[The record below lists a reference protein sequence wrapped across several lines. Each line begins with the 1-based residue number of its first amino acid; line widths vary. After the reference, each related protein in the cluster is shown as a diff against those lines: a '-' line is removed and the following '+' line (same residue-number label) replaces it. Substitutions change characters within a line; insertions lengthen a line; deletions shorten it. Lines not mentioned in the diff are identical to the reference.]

1 MKKIIASTL
10 TILLLSSC
18 AQVVSTNSTIND
30 LVMMSVKTN
39 SKVGISYSFNSDL
52 PNEHTVMMGS
62 LKATT
67 NANVTLKGMIDEFIG
82 SKFLNTSGADYSI
95 SITLKDCD
103 ISQKMDNSASNTL
116 MALSSY
122 GAEASVVSKTKVLVT
137 IKGNGKDELKMI
149 NVSAE
154 ENYNT
159 VDNIGMNRIYG
170 NVMNKSFNKVLAQIN
185 GFIESLEI

>member
-67 NANVTLKGMIDEFIG
+67 NANVTLKGMIDEFMV
-82 SKFLNTSGADYSI
+82 SKFLNTSGKDYSI
-95 SITLKDCD
+95 SIVLKDCD
-103 ISQKMDNSASNTL
+103 ISQKMDNSASNAL

-137 IKGNGKDELKMI
+137 IKGNGKDELKMV
-149 NVSAE
+149 NASAE

-185 GFIESLEI
+185 GFIESLDL